1 VSGAIA
7 EPRVP
12 APDAWGRALA
22 LSVEESELAV
32 GPAGSAGFDS
42 VGEGPQCFVSADAAG
57 PFACVPAA
65 ADVDLYG
72 GRVPVEAYLEEPVGW
87 GGPCFDAALPFLF
100 PLLGVGDCPAD
111 VVEGEGEPGLQGA
124 ES

>member
-1 VSGAIA
+1 V
-7 EPRVP
+7 
-12 APDAWGRALA
+12 
-22 LSVEESELAV
+22 LSVEESEFAV

-42 VGEGPQCFVSADAAG
+42 VGEGPQCFVSPDATG

-65 ADVDLYG
+65 ADVDLD
-72 GRVPVEAYLEEPVGW
+72 GRALPVEAEFEEPVGW
-87 GGPCFDAALPFLF
+87 GGPCFDAALPFLLS
-100 PLLGVGDCPAD
+100 LLGVGDCPAD